1 MAITTIR
8 VEVVSAEASIFSGE
22 ATMVV
27 ATGEQGELG
36 ITPRHAPL
44 ITRLKP
50 GKVIVT
56 QPNGEKVDISI
67 TGGGI
72 LEVQPHAVTVLAES
86 AIRSEDI
93 DESAALAAKKSAED
107 ALANRSDAID
117 VSEAQAQL
125 ASALTQLQALERL
138 RKNLKH

>member
-1 MAITTIR
+1 MTTIR
-8 VEVVSAEASIFSGE
+8 VDVVSAEAEIFSGE

-27 ATGEQGELG
+27 ATGELGELG

-56 QPNGEKVDISI
+56 QPDGEKVDISI

-72 LEVQPHAVTVLAES
+72 LEVQPQVVTVLADT
-86 AIRSEDI
+86 AIRSVDI
-93 DESAALAAKKSAED
+93 DEAAALEAKRQAED
-107 ALANRSDAID
+107 ALAHRTDA
-117 VSEAQAQL
+117 VEVAEAQARL
-125 ASALTQLQALERL
+125 AEALTQLQALERL
-138 RKNLKH
+138 RRNLKH

>member
-1 MAITTIR
+1 MSHTIR
-8 VEVVSAEASIFSGE
+8 VEVVSAESEIFSGE

-27 ATGEQGELG
+27 ATGELGELG

-56 QPNGEKVDISI
+56 QPDGEKVDISI

-72 LEVQPHAVTVLAES
+72 LEVQPQVVTVLADT
-86 AIRSEDI
+86 AIRSVDI
-93 DESAALAAKKSAED
+93 DEAAALEAKRQAED
-107 ALANRSDAID
+107 ALANRTDAIE
-117 VSEAQAQL
+117 VAEAQAKL
-125 ASALTQLQALERL
+125 AAALTQLQALERL
-138 RKNLKH
+138 RRMVKH

>member
-1 MAITTIR
+1 MTTTTIR
-8 VEVVSAEASIFSGE
+8 VEVVSAEAPIFSGE

-72 LEVQPHAVTVLAES
+72 LEVQPHAVTVLADS
-86 AIRSEDI
+86 AIRSEEI
-93 DESAALAAKKSAED
+93 DESAALAAKKAAED

-125 ASALTQLQALERL
+125 AAALTQLQALERL